1 MKDGTQ
7 ALYDA
12 SAKDWTKDS
21 AQDSS
26 MLPILE
32 DFASAH

>member
-12 SAKDWTKDS
+12 SAKDWAKDN
-21 AQDSS
+21 AQNSS